1 MKYFKKGLGFLF
13 PLALVVFIINWI
25 YNLSKSLVILV
36 FQEYLWY
43 YPILAFILAIIAI
56 FIIGLILSWIAPL
69 RWLFKKIEKWFI
81 YKIPL
86 VNKLYGFGKEISDSF
101 LADVKEDGDLD
112 VVAVEMLGGE
122 SLGVL
127 IDKEHNTVFVPTA
140 PNPTN
145 GFLVRTE
152 KYRYIETMSYVDAIK
167 FVTSIGKINGKK
179 WR

>member
-1 MKYFKKGLGFLF
+1 MKYFRKGLGFLF
-13 PLALVVFIINWI
+13 PLGLVAFIANWV
-25 YNLSKSLVILV
+25 YNISKNIVILI
-36 FQEYLWY
+36 FEDYLWY
-43 YPILAFILAIIAI
+43 YPILALFISFIVIFIL
-56 FIIGLILSWIAPL
+56 GVILSWIAPL
-69 RWLFKKIEKWFI
+69 RWGFKQIEKWVI
-81 YKIPL
+81 SNIPV
-86 VNKLYGFGKEISDSF
+86 VNKVYAFGKEISDSF

-145 GFLVRTE
+145 GFLIRTT
-152 KYRYIETMSYVDAIK
+152 KYRYIETMTYVDAIK
-167 FVTSIGKINGKK
+167 FVTSIGKINGKY